1 MVARTPEEN
10 IIRFAAMLDD
20 LWGVAFKLRNVLVL
34 VETRLSGKD
43 DAPTDAKVGGQERAD
58 TSARTDR
65 GTRSAQQSGPEPP
78 SAVPANPAGNVEVVV
93 HTPPPSGGAL
103 FPSPD
108 RYGEPVEEG
117 TKLRYHAGPCWTC
130 GRPVRRVGK
139 PAPGASG
146 TYRCWT
152 CIKGARR

>member
-34 VETRLSGKD
+34 IDTQLSGKD
-43 DAPTDAKVGGQERAD
+43 GAERRTEGTVGPPESGNA
-58 TSARTDR
+58 TGR
-65 GTRSAQQSGPEPP
+65 GTVPEQVPGPLRVP
-78 SAVPANPAGNVEVVV
+78 VPANPAGGATV
-93 HTPPPSGGAL
+93 HPSPTGGAL

-108 RYGEPVEEG
+108 LYGEPVEEG
-117 TKLRYHAGPCWTC
+117 TKLRYHAGPCRAC

-139 PAPGASG
+139 PTPGGSG
-146 TYRCWT
+146 TYRCWP
-152 CIKGARR
+152 CIKAGRRR